1 MPVAKKLLLAI
12 TATLLVTIM
21 SGCDSKE
28 DTAQNFIQQTAASS
42 QPEMHKTFRRQV
54 GDLDIKI
61 TYHYKN
67 DVVLSQTTE
76 DTIPYRVLPAKN
88 IMEAKGIMGKISDA
102 YSKMS
107 GVSQT
112 VEYKH
117 ERAYENLNI
126 DFTQANIS
134 KLCALKE
141 ISIGMII
148 TDCSVKY
155 LTMSGVEKFLQE
167 QEFDEVK

>member
-1 MPVAKKLLLAI
+1 MRVAKKLLLSI
-12 TATLLVTIM
+12 TAALLVTNM

-28 DTAQNFIQQTAASS
+28 DKAQNFIQQTAASS
-42 QPEMHKTFRRQV
+42 QPEMRKSFRRKV

-61 TYHYKN
+61 TYRFKD

-76 DTIPYRVLPAKN
+76 DAFPYRVLPAKN
-88 IMEAKGIMGKISDA
+88 QMEAKGIMDKISDA

-107 GVSQT
+107 GVSQK
-112 VEYKH
+112 VEYKND
-117 ERAYENLNI
+117 RVYENLNI

-148 TDCSVKY
+148 TDCSAKY
-155 LTMSGVEKFLQE
+155 LTMSGVEKFLVE
-167 QEFDEVK
+167 QEFDELK